1 MQSLTRNTQTMKK
14 IFVFLSAVLLITSAS
29 YAQKRE
35 SRDVSTFTKISF
47 RTAGKV
53 YVKQGSPQKV
63 ELEGSAE
70 MLEKIKT
77 KVNDGRLV
85 IGPEGKWT
93 NWNWGSS
100 DKVNVYI
107 TVAHVEGLDVSGSGE
122 LITQTKIT
130 GSTINLDVSGSGSL
144 TAEIEAGDVDADVS
158 GSGDINLKGKFKS
171 LKADVSG
178 SGRVSVNGTISGK
191 ADFEISGSGK
201 VEASGSADSM
211 SAEISG
217 SGKVLGANFVTNT
230 CRIDIA
236 GSGDV
241 EITVNKDLN
250 AEISG
255 SGTVLYKGNP
265 ARVNSDASGSG
276 SVKKM

>member
-1 MQSLTRNTQTMKK
+1 M
-14 IFVFLSAVLLITSAS
+14 SAVLLITSAS

-35 SRDVSTFTKISF
+35 TRNLSTFTKISF

-63 ELEGSAE
+63 EIEGSSE
-70 MLEKIKT
+70 MLEKVKT
-77 KVNDGRLV
+77 KVDDGRLV
-85 IGPEGKWT
+85 IGPESSWK
-93 NWNWGSS
+93 NWNWGSD

-107 TVAHVEGLDVSGSGE
+107 TVASIEGLDVSGSGE
-122 LITQTKIT
+122 LIAQTKIT
-130 GSTINLDVSGSGSL
+130 GSDINLDVSGSGSL
-144 TAEIEAGDVDADVS
+144 TAEIEAGDVDTDVS
-158 GSGDINLKGKFKS
+158 GSGEINLKGKFKNV
-171 LKADVSG
+171 KADVSG
-178 SGRVSVNGTISGK
+178 SGRVSVNGTIAGK

-201 VEASGSADSM
+201 VEASGSAESM

-217 SGKVLGANFVTNT
+217 SGKVLGANLVTNT
-230 CRIDIA
+230 ARIEIA

-241 EITVNKDLN
+241 EITVNKDLD

-265 ARVNSDASGSG
+265 SRVNSDASGSG